1 MNSKMERWLAKRA
14 VEWLND
20 IILVANEAIQGR
32 RSLSSAV
39 SDFKDISD
47 TLISIEKTI
56 KEMKKEPQK

>member
-39 SDFKDISD
+39 SDFKHISD